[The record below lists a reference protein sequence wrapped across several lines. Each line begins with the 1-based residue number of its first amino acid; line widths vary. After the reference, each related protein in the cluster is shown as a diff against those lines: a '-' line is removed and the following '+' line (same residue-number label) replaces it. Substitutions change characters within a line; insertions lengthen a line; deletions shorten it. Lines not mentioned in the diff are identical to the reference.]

1 MKNLQE
7 REDAMLHNPDAGVPI
22 MQRYLRCPYNN
33 NNCLQNGCAH
43 YNPDTDECVHV
54 EAAQAQVAIAK
65 ALLPVAAAE
74 SEQTGDIRQAAEWL
88 EQGEFVRRKAWQT
101 NDSSTPTRLALPIG
115 GNHLCL
121 QVGQGPRRDCIEWI
135 PGTAD
140 LLATDW
146 VVDRE

>member
-1 MKNLQE
+1 MKNLRE
-7 REDAMLHNPDAGVPI
+7 RIKEAPGGVLCPLTRGMCIYLGFPDH
-22 MQRYLRCPYNN
+22 YSD
-33 NNCLQNGCAH
+33 CAH
-43 YNPDTDECVHV
+43 YNPDTQECIHV
-54 EAAQAQVAIAK
+54 LAAQAQVAIAK

-146 VVDRE
+146 VVDRG